1 MERLSI
7 NYKDNTFGPDI
18 ADDCILRAVIGP
30 DGLSLSV
37 RRKSGKTLLLNTWS
51 FQQQQRENTLRRI
64 LHREDVISYPFDR
77 IELAY
82 CTPVATIVPKRMF
95 DPELM
100 GEYLNSLTDNLDGMP
115 DYEPLNGLDM
125 IAVWANE
132 IKLEAIGA
140 HFFPKAR
147 KLPYIAGLVES
158 MKKYS
163 AESESA
169 VCVHLRSGLLHVSAF
184 ERGNLLFFN
193 TFSFEKSSDVL
204 YFTLLAY
211 DQFNFKP
218 TEIPLYLSGEILKES
233 EIYRQYERF
242 IAHIRFLPSKPLNG
256 VPDLRSPHLYLDQT
270 LFL

>member
-7 NYKDNTFGPDI
+7 NYKDSTFGPDI

-37 RRKSGKTLLLNTWS
+37 RRKNGKAQLLYTWA
-51 FQQQQRENTLRRI
+51 FPQLQRENALRRI
-64 LHREDVISYPFDR
+64 LHREDLLAYPFER
-77 IELAY
+77 TELVY
-82 CTPVATIVPKRMF
+82 CSPVATIVPKRMF
-95 DPELM
+95 DPELT

-125 IAVWANE
+125 VAVWANE

-147 KLPYIAGLVES
+147 KLPYAAGLIES

-163 AESESA
+163 AESETA
-169 VCVHLRSGLLHVSAF
+169 VCVHLRPGLLHVAAF

-204 YFTLLAY
+204 YFTLLAF

-218 TEIPLYLSGEILKES
+218 TEVPLYLSGEILKES
-233 EIYRQYERF
+233 EIYRQFERF
-242 IAHIRFLPSKPLNG
+242 VAHIRFLPSKPLYG
-256 VPDLRSPHLYLDQT
+256 LPELLSPHLYLDQT
-270 LFL
+270 LFQ